1 MTEELKRPSEAL
13 DDSQS
18 LLAMIQHL
26 GTAFEGPGITSS
38 VWESEG
44 LTDLLADQITE
55 NRAALDAVPAQGTPA
70 SRWREKGEID
80 PHGTRYDCERAS
92 TAGGHLTDDEVAN
105 AVFLDPSIQNLTI
118 AKDRIRWL
126 SRKLAEALAERAA
139 ATVCHDC
146 GTDDPCGENCPN
158 WIATK
163 TEVAL
168 VTCPKCGGSGFSGR
182 GSGYDD
188 VCDECGGCKEVPASW
203 RSPAVKGIEAINE
216 PEPLVD
222 VLPDGRCV
230 PAINDDA
237 LWALASELHSN
248 VDPELRPMSW
258 SDFSPEQ
265 IERLRHAA
273 KVFLGR
279 FLLQPEC
286 DIQEAIN
293 AIPVGLN
300 WLAGKGK
307 TRPDEPAFGVQLL
320 RNLRVVAEAE
330 DDDLCSAI
338 RKAIAALP
346 STNKT
351 SSEPWSM
358 EKALTDEDA
367 KRVNAILS
375 PHDRQ
380 EGSK

>member
-1 MTEELKRPSEAL
+1 MKTATIVLPSGYATAEEFAKDCGFELPAVP
-13 DDSQS
+13 
-18 LLAMIQHL
+18 AL
-26 GTAFEGPGITSS
+26 GTPVAWQCIDERREFRYIKGIVSVDKETVEAWKDVGIAF
-38 VWESEG
+38 VG
-44 LTDLLADQITE
+44 LGRID
-55 NRAALDAVPAQGTPA
+55 VPAQGTPA

-203 RSPAVKGIEAINE
+203 RSPAV
-216 PEPLVD
+216 
-222 VLPDGRCV
+222 
-230 PAINDDA
+230 ND
-237 LWALASELHSN
+237 
-248 VDPELRPMSW
+248 
-258 SDFSPEQ
+258 
-265 IERLRHAA
+265 
-273 KVFLGR
+273 
-279 FLLQPEC
+279 
-286 DIQEAIN
+286 
-293 AIPVGLN
+293 
-300 WLAGKGK
+300 
-307 TRPDEPAFGVQLL
+307 T
-320 RNLRVVAEAE
+320 
-330 DDDLCSAI
+330 SA
-338 RKAIAALP
+338 AIAGSRGAGGIQGSLQEMAP
-346 STNKT
+346 DLAERMRDEARRRSQPGSATE
-351 SSEPWSM
+351 EP
-358 EKALTDEDA
+358 
-367 KRVNAILS
+367 R
-375 PHDRQ
+375 
-380 EGSK
+380 G